1 MAKSAVDG
9 NWIAKVYEL
18 PGNVGF
24 RITRK
29 NAAQRLIAI
38 ASTDYMSKNV
48 SLMDVTAIV
57 PSWHLVKAFQL
68 DKAIMQQSYK
78 NKSKFFYS
86 LIDVPTSLQNRNL
99 YAEFHGIEQ
108 GEPVVDPTVEASIKS
123 VNAVDVKPNLTYS
136 LQDVGDALVLKMVVS
151 EAESSE
157 SSVAGFATHGD
168 TLAYIH
174 SSFAKKPKALV
185 MNEIHWKYLV
195 RSVIRG
201 RNVLMTGPSGT
212 GKTLAAMSVAKSV
225 SRQFFYFNLGAT
237 QDPRSSLIG
246 NTHLDK
252 STGTYFAESPFIKA
266 IRTPNAIILLDE
278 ISRAHPDA
286 WNILMTVLDLNQRY
300 LRLDEKE
307 DSELVKVADGVSFI
321 ATANIGAE
329 YTATRVIDKALY
341 ERFGAIIEMPYLTME
356 QETALLSMLFPA
368 VNKKLLEQ
376 VATIA
381 DTTRKQFLSGDGKL
395 STCLSTRITVE
406 VAGLLY
412 DNFSIAEAAEAA
424 IYPHFSADGGVDSER
439 TFVKQVVQQFVAIT
453 PDDAAAF
460 FTPDEMNSVQ
470 S

>member
-1 MAKSAVDG
+1 MAKSAFDG
-9 NWIAKVYEL
+9 NWVAKVYEL

-24 RITRK
+24 RVTRK
-29 NAAQRLIAI
+29 NAAKRLIAI
-38 ASTDYMSKNV
+38 ASTDYMSTNV
-48 SLMDVTAIV
+48 PLIDVTAVV
-57 PSWHLVKAFQL
+57 PSWHLVKAFEL
-68 DKAIMQQSYK
+68 NKAIMQQSYK

-86 LIDVPTSLQNRNL
+86 LIDIPTSLQSRNL
-99 YAEFHGIEQ
+99 YTEFTGKKS
-108 GEPVVDPTVEASIKS
+108 GEPVVDPVIEASIKS
-123 VNAVDVKPNLTYS
+123 TSVDELKPNITNTLP
-136 LQDVGDALVLKMVVS
+136 DVGDASVLKMIVS
-151 EAESSE
+151 ETKSSE
-157 SSVAGFATHGD
+157 SSVTGFATHGD
-168 TLAYIH
+168 TLSYIH

-212 GKTLAAMSVAKSV
+212 GKTLAAMSVAKAV
-225 SRQFFYFNLGAT
+225 KKEFFYFNLGAT

-252 STGTYFAESPFIKA
+252 LSGTYFAESPFIKA

-341 ERFGAIIEMPYLTME
+341 ERFGAIIEMPYLTKE
-356 QETALLSMLFPA
+356 QETSLLEMLFPA
-368 VNKKLLEQ
+368 VSRKLLEQ

-439 TFVKQVVQQFVAIT
+439 TFVKQIVQQFVAIT

-460 FTPDEMNSVQ
+460 FTPDELNSVQ
-470 S
+470 A